1 MKNWWRLNKELK
13 KWKNWLNLK
22 LIALNNKKNKINC

>member
-1 MKNWWRLNKELK
+1 MKNWWRLNIELK

-22 LIALNNKKNKINC
+22 LIVLNNKKNKINY

>member
-1 MKNWWRLNKELK
+1 MKNWWRLNIELK

-22 LIALNNKKNKINC
+22 LIVLNSKKNKINC